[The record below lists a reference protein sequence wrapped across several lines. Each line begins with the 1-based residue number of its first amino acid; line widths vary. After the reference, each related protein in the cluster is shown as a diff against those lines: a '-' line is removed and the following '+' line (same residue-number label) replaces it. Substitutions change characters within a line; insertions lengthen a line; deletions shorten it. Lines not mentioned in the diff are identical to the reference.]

1 VPRNGTLPGDMGD
14 AIELEE
20 ARDIGGAEY
29 TGGAECTGGGLEA
42 EDGEAL
48 GKSEANPIWIPLKKL
63 NLKILQTQHPKPNQ
77 DHPHDI

>member
-1 VPRNGTLPGDMGD
+1 MPRNGTLPGDMGD

-20 ARDIGGAEY
+20 ARD
-29 TGGAECTGGGLEA
+29 TGGAECTGDGLEA

>member
-1 VPRNGTLPGDMGD
+1 MPRNGTLPGDMGD

-29 TGGAECTGGGLEA
+29 TGGGLEA
-42 EDGEAL
+42 KDGEAL

-63 NLKILQTQHPKPNQ
+63 NLKILQTQHQKPNQ